1 MIFTRASAKAGRSRD
16 AGASATRIAIPGL
29 SLFVLCLIVYNSNLR
44 MVGSYD
50 SLAPSLIPFGLWR
63 GDGLLLDRYRGAFS
77 PETGYSI
84 VRSKTGHLVSLYPP
98 VTPIL
103 AAPLY
108 IPAAI
113 FPRLAFGE
121 KEVAASR
128 LPMEKIAG
136 SVFAALSVVVLY
148 AALRRLAPSGLA
160 LGLTVAY
167 AFGTS
172 TWVISSQSLWQ
183 HGPATLLL
191 SIAILFLL
199 EPSLSPSRLA
209 LLGLCAGLIAANRP
223 MDVFFSAAIAWIVIR
238 RYRSGSWPFFL
249 PAAVIA
255 IAIIAYNLV
264 HFDNVLGGYGTY
276 RAPSGESLLRRPPD
290 LGAFLGLLF
299 SNRGLFTF
307 SPFLLFLFVSPFA
320 KGDPKAGV
328 LRPLLLACL
337 GSAILYASADG
348 WSGGYCYGPRY
359 LIICLPVLTLAL
371 VEPLRRLLVKR
382 RYRIVFA
389 TAVGLS
395 VAVQAI
401 GAYCFPG
408 GDSGNEGKGLWSVRN
423 SSPVLAAS
431 AGPQPPDFL
440 SIVAPALTMTRAL
453 RPGDAAAT
461 YEWSAPPPAVW
472 DARSR
477 YRLHVWIR
485 NGGPATLSPF
495 GGVRN
500 ENGIVVRATW
510 RTDGGHS
517 EPARPLEGIPLS
529 ERLSPGEAVEETF
542 EIEGPN
548 TTGRFRLSVE
558 LHQVGVGSFSRWG
571 SSPLETEVL
580 VRPGRGFD
588 DERLAAEWEALEGP
602 LEFAAGSS
610 ATVPVRFRN
619 VSRRTWSYVIG
630 LSYRWIRKDGTLV
643 REGIRT
649 PIPAIASSWIG
660 ATVPASVRVDVPPGE
675 YVLTFDLVARGL
687 RPHRFEEDGS
697 PPLSVG
703 VRVK

>member
-1 MIFTRASAKAGRSRD
+1 LILTRASARGDGSRG
-16 AGASATRIAIPGL
+16 AGASATRIVIPGL
-29 SLFVLCLIVYNSNLR
+29 VLFLLCLTVYNSNLR
-44 MVGSYD
+44 VVGSYD

-63 GDGLLLDRYRGAFS
+63 GDGLLLDGYRGAFS
-77 PETGYSI
+77 PEVGYSI
-84 VRSKTGHLVSLYPP
+84 VQSKTGHLVSLYPP

-108 IPAAI
+108 FPAAI
-113 FPRLAFGE
+113 VPRMVSSAQN
-121 KEVAASR
+121 VVASR

-136 SVFAALSVVVLY
+136 SVFAALSVVVLHS
-148 AALRRLAPSGLA
+148 ALRRVAPSGLA
-160 LGLTVAY
+160 LALTVAY

-172 TWVISSQSLWQ
+172 TWAISSQSLWQ

-191 SIAILFLL
+191 SIAILLLL
-199 EPSLSPSRLA
+199 EPSLSPPKLA
-209 LLGLCAGLIAANRP
+209 LLGLCTGLITANRP
-223 MDVFFSAAIAWIVIR
+223 MDVFFSAAIAWIVVR
-238 RYRSGSWPFFL
+238 RHRSASWLFFV
-249 PAAVIA
+249 PAAIIA
-255 IAIIAYNLV
+255 IAFVSYNLL
-264 HFDNVLGGYGTY
+264 HFGTMLGGYGIY
-276 RAPSGESLLRRPPD
+276 RTPSGESLLRRAPD
-290 LGAFLGLLF
+290 AGAFLGLLF

-307 SPFLLFLFVSPFA
+307 SPFLLFLLVSPFA
-320 KGDPKAGV
+320 KGDPKAAV

-337 GSAILYASADG
+337 CSAILYASADG

-359 LIICLPVLTLAL
+359 LVTCLPVLTLAL
-371 VEPLRRLLVKR
+371 VAPLRRFLVKR
-382 RYRIVFA
+382 RHRIVFA
-389 TAVGLS
+389 SAVGIS

-423 SSPVLAAS
+423 ASPVLAAS
-431 AGPQPPDFL
+431 AGPQTPDFL

-453 RPGDAAAT
+453 RPGEAVAT
-461 YEWSAPPPAVW
+461 YEWSAPPPSVW

-477 YRLHVWIR
+477 HRLRVWIR
-485 NGGPATLSPF
+485 NDGSVALLPF
-495 GGVRN
+495 GGFRN
-500 ENGIVVRATW
+500 LNGIVVRATW

-517 EPARPLEGIPLS
+517 EPARPLEGTLLS
-529 ERLSPGEAVEETF
+529 ENLSSGEAVEETF

-558 LHQVGVGSFSRWG
+558 LEQVGVAPFSKWG
-571 SSPLETEVL
+571 SPPLETEVL
-580 VRPGRGFD
+580 VRPGPGFD

-602 LEFAAGSS
+602 LEFAAGGF
-610 ATVPVRFRN
+610 ATVPVRVRN
-619 VSRRTWSYVIG
+619 VSRRTWSHVID
-630 LSYRWIRKDGTLV
+630 LSYRWNRKDGTLV

-649 PIPAIASSWIG
+649 RIPAKASSWIG

-675 YVLTFDLVARGL
+675 YVLSFDLVVRGL

-697 PPLSVG
+697 RPLSVK